1 MRPIGVT
8 IIAIWSWLWASLF
21 ALVGLMLIGVGHL
34 SARLVATVASDSLAE
49 RVVSGVGKAQ
59 GIGGLIVAVISIC
72 AGIGLWALKNWGRTL
87 TVALAAVWLLF
98 GLLGLARHPG
108 AWHLIRTV
116 VDLAIVVYL
125 MLPEVKRS
133 FSTA

>member
-49 RVVSGVGKAQ
+49 RVVSGVGKAL
-59 GIGGLIVAVISIC
+59 GIGGLIVAVILVC
-72 AGIGLWALKNWGRTL
+72 AGVGLWALKNWGRTL
-87 TVALAAVWLLF
+87 TVALAGIWLLF

-108 AWHLIRTV
+108 AWHLTRTV
-116 VDLAIVVYL
+116 VDVAIVIYL

-133 FSTA
+133 FSTT

>member
-34 SARLVATVASDSLAE
+34 SARLVATVASDSLVE
-49 RVVSGVGKAQ
+49 RLVSGVGKAL
-59 GIGGLIVAVISIC
+59 GIGGLIVAAMFVA

-87 TVALAAVWLLF
+87 AVALAGIWLLF
-98 GLLGLARHPG
+98 GLLGLARHAG
-108 AWHLIRTV
+108 TWHLTRTL

-125 MLPEVKRS
+125 MLPDVKRS
-133 FSTA
+133 FSGA

>member
-8 IIAIWSWLWASLF
+8 IIAIWSWLWALLF

-49 RVVSGVGKAQ
+49 RVVSGVGRAL
-59 GIGGLIVAVISIC
+59 GIGGLIIAVIFVC
-72 AGIGLWALKNWGRTL
+72 AGVGLWALKNWGRTL
-87 TVALAAVWLLF
+87 TVALAGIWLLF
-98 GLLGLARHPG
+98 GFLGLARHPG
-108 AWHLIRTV
+108 AWHLTRTV
-116 VDLAIVVYL
+116 VDVAIVIYL

-133 FSTA
+133 FSTT